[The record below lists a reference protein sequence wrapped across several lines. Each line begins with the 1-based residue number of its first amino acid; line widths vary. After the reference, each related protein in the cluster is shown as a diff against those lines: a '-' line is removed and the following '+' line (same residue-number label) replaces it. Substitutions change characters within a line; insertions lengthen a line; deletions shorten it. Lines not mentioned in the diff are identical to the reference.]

1 MNDQNQWVAFG
12 SKNIGFAYHPG
23 ERRRADFKRT
33 VQGWDSTLELE
44 APEAANQEILEHLY
58 TRTAEK
64 TLEPLGRDAKE
75 LFQDIPAEMLKELT
89 ALLTGAVDA
98 SSFMR
103 QAKWP

>member
-1 MNDQNQWVAFG
+1 MGCFWTENV
-12 SKNIGFAYHPG
+12 GFAYHPG
-23 ERRRADFKRT
+23 ERRRADFKRDSH
-33 VQGWDSTLELE
+33 GWNLTLELE
-44 APEAANQEILEHLY
+44 APEIANRKILEHLR

-64 TLEPLGRDAKE
+64 TMEPLGRNAKE
-75 LFQDIPAEMLKELT
+75 LFHDIPAEVPKELT